1 MKTWLTK
8 FQKAVKGKMDS
19 KDVYDELTL
28 SLDETLITEWKV
40 QEGKA
45 MKDRGVAMKIFAVQE
60 EKGAICV

>member
-1 MKTWLTK
+1 
-8 FQKAVKGKMDS
+8 MDS